1 MKAMPPHPTKKARI
15 EVIPLIDVVFFLL
28 ATFVL
33 VSLSMTRLVGLPVD
47 FPEATTARP
56 PEEKQ
61 EDDLVTITILSNN
74 NLRWNLDPMNRE
86 GVTVSLQKL
95 LRENPNPRVLIAGE
109 EAANFGI
116 AVELLEEARRLG
128 FRSEAVS
135 IKTKVEVFRE

>member
-1 MKAMPPHPTKKARI
+1 MKSKPPHPTKKARI

-47 FPEATTARP
+47 FPEAAVAQP
-56 PEEKQ
+56 KDEQK
-61 EDDLVTITILSNN
+61 EDDMVTITILSNN
-74 NLRWNLDPMNRE
+74 SLRWNLDPMNRE
-86 GVTVSLQKL
+86 GITVSLQKL

-116 AVELLEEARRLG
+116 AVELLEEARRMG
-128 FRSEAVS
+128 FRSESVS
-135 IKTKVEVFRE
+135 IKTKVQVFRE